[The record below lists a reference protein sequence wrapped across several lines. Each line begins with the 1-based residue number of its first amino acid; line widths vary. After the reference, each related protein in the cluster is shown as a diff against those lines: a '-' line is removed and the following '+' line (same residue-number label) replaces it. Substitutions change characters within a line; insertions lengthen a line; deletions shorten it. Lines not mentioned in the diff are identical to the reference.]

1 MGLYRTRRRDV
12 FGDRDCRIRQ
22 GVPAELTLL
31 SLKNKTKSQETRELS
46 ERGYLYFV
54 NRGYLRLEHLG
65 VQK

>member
-1 MGLYRTRRRDV
+1 M
-12 FGDRDCRIRQ
+12 
-22 GVPAELTLL
+22 PAELTLL
-31 SLKNKTKSQETRELS
+31 SLVLNLKNKTKSQETRELS